1 MHETSQGICNLL
13 GELLKLKQKLK
24 QTHETS
30 QGICNLLDELLRKE
44 EKTNAWHLSG
54 TM

>member
-13 GELLKLKQKLK
+13 GELLKLKQIHK
-24 QTHETS
+24 TS

-44 EKTNAWHLSG
+44 DRTNAWNLSG